1 MIFADK
7 LIRLRR
13 QSGWSQ
19 EELAEQMNVTRQS
32 VSKWEGAQAVPDLE
46 KILRL
51 SQLFGVST
59 DYLLKDE
66 IETVEPAPEAE
77 ESTLRRV
84 SMEEA
89 NAFLA
94 AKAATARPIAL
105 GVLLCILSPV
115 CLLILGAMCEQ
126 PYSGMSGGF
135 AAGLGLLILLGM
147 VAAAVAIFVSCGS
160 RTGRFEYLE
169 KEIFETEYGVT
180 GMARTRKEQYKSTYD
195 RGTLLG
201 TCLCVISPVFLF
213 LGMAVFSGD
222 ERDELLLVFCLCLT
236 LVLAG
241 VGVLFLVA
249 VGIPWA
255 SYEKLLQEGDYSRE
269 EKSRLPVTGAVST
282 AWWLTATAVYLAW
295 SFASDN
301 WELTWIVWVVA
312 GVLFPAVLSLVRAFT
327 RKK

>member
-7 LIRLRR
+7 LIRLRK

-46 KILRL
+46 KMLRL

-66 IETVEPAPEAE
+66 IETAEPAAGAAE
-77 ESTLRRV
+77 DSTLRRV
-84 SMEEA
+84 TLEEA
-89 NAFLA
+89 NTFLA
-94 AKAATARPIAL
+94 AKSATARPIAL
-105 GVLLCILSPV
+105 GVLLCILSPI
-115 CLLILGAMCEQ
+115 CLLMLGAMCEQ
-126 PYSGMSGGF
+126 PYSGMSAGF
-135 AAGLGLLILLGM
+135 AAGVGLVILLGM

-160 RTGRFEYLE
+160 KTARFEYLE

-180 GMARTRKEQYKSTYD
+180 GMVKARKEQYKATYD
-195 RGTLLG
+195 RGNLIG
-201 TCLCVISPVFLF
+201 VCLCVLSPVFLF
-213 LGMAVFSGD
+213 LGMAVFSED
-222 ERDELLLVFCLCLT
+222 DLLMVTCLCLT
-236 LVLAG
+236 LALAG

-255 SYEKLLQEGDYSRE
+255 SFEKLLQEGEYSRE

-282 AWWLTATAVYLAW
+282 AYWLTAVAVYLAW
-295 SFASDN
+295 SFATGGWN
-301 WELTWIVWVVA
+301 TTWIVWPVA
-312 GVLFPAVLSLVRAFT
+312 GVLFPAVLAVVRMFT

>member
-7 LIRLRR
+7 LIRLRK

-46 KILRL
+46 KMLRL

-66 IETVEPAPEAE
+66 IETAEPTAGAE
-77 ESTLRRV
+77 EDSPLRRV
-84 SMEEA
+84 TLEEA
-89 NAFLA
+89 NTFLTV
-94 AKAATARPIAL
+94 KAAAARPIAL
-105 GVLLCILSPV
+105 GVLLCILSPI
-115 CLLILGAMCEQ
+115 CLLMLGAMCER
-126 PYSGMSGGF
+126 PYSGMSEGF
-135 AAGLGLLILLGM
+135 AAGVGLTVLLGM
-147 VAAAVAIFVSCGS
+147 VAAAVAVFVSCGS
-160 RTGRFEYLE
+160 KTARFEYLE
-169 KEIFETEYGVT
+169 REIFETEYGVT
-180 GMARTRKEQYKSTYD
+180 GMVKARKEQYKDTYD
-195 RGTLLG
+195 RGNLIG
-201 TCLCVISPVFLF
+201 TCLCVLSPVFLF
-213 LGMAVFSGD
+213 LGMAVFSED
-222 ERDELLLVFCLCLT
+222 DLLMVTCLCLT

-255 SYEKLLQEGDYSRE
+255 SFEKLLQEGEYSRE

-282 AWWLTATAVYLAW
+282 AYWLTAVAVYLAW
-295 SFASDN
+295 SFATDG
-301 WELTWIVWVVA
+301 WKTTWIVWPVA
-312 GVLFPAVLSLVRAFT
+312 GVLFPAVLALVKVFT